1 MALSI
6 LIQPVSRG
14 LILFRNMNYSMKA
27 EINQRDK
34 NANVCNKIILSEDL
48 NSIKLVVKRLILAIT
63 KSKTYISRANDSV
76 VI

>member
-6 LIQPVSRG
+6 LIQPVSHG
-14 LILFRNMNYSMKA
+14 LILFRNMNYFMKA

-34 NANVCNKIILSEDL
+34 NANVCNKINLSEDL

-63 KSKTYISRANDSV
+63 KSKTYIYRANDSV